1 MKLSDRTYDIL
12 KAIYEILVLLAAFY
26 VDIADIWNLP
36 YGNEVQRTFL
46 AVAAILLGILKI
58 STAKYHKDLA
68 QMNADDDVLVRTD
81 APNEDKVN
89 HEKSEGEG

>member
-26 VDIADIWNLP
+26 VDIANIWNLP
-36 YGNEVQRTFL
+36 YGDQVQRTFL
-46 AVAAILLGILKI
+46 AVAAILLGLLKI

-68 QMNADDDVLVRTD
+68 GIDDIVDDL
-81 APNEDKVN
+81 
-89 HEKSEGEG
+89 EGEEYEEESVG

>member
-46 AVAAILLGILKI
+46 AVAAILLGVLKI
-58 STAKYHKDLA
+58 STAKYHKDLVGISDVV
-68 QMNADDDVLVRTD
+68 DDLEGH
-81 APNEDKVN
+81 EDEV
-89 HEKSEGEG
+89 GLG

>member
-36 YGNEVQRTFL
+36 YGEQIVGTITAIDTFMGVLLKLSSNEYYKGLHEQ
-46 AVAAILLGILKI
+46 
-58 STAKYHKDLA
+58 
-68 QMNADDDVLVRTD
+68 
-81 APNEDKVN
+81 DK
-89 HEKSEGEG
+89 

>member
-1 MKLSDRTYDIL
+1 MKLSDKTYDIL
-12 KAIYEILVLLAAFY
+12 KGIYEILVLLAAFY

-46 AVAAILLGILKI
+46 AIAAILLGLLKI

-68 QMNADDDVLVRTD
+68 GIDDIVDDLEG
-81 APNEDKVN
+81 AEENEV
-89 HEKSEGEG
+89 GLG

>member
-46 AVAAILLGILKI
+46 AIAAILLGLLKI
-58 STAKYHKDLA
+58 STAKYHKDL
-68 QMNADDDVLVRTD
+68 NASLDMDDAEID
-81 APNEDKVN
+81 N
-89 HEKSEGEG
+89 HEVEEEVG

>member
-46 AVAAILLGILKI
+46 AIAAILLGILKI

-68 QMNADDDVLVRTD
+68 GIDDIVDDLEGAD
-81 APNEDKVN
+81 EDEV
-89 HEKSEGEG
+89 SVG

>member
-36 YGNEVQRTFL
+36 YGEQVVGTISAITACL
-46 AVAAILLGILKI
+46 GILLGI
-58 STAKYHKDLA
+58 STYQYNKGA
-68 QMNADDDVLVRTD
+68 
-81 APNEDKVN
+81 E
-89 HEKSEGEG
+89 

>member
-68 QMNADDDVLVRTD
+68 GIDDVVDDL
-81 APNEDKVN
+81 
-89 HEKSEGEG
+89 EGEEYEEESVG

>member
-36 YGNEVQRTFL
+36 YGNQVQRTFL
-46 AVAAILLGILKI
+46 AIAAILLGLLKI
-58 STAKYHKDLA
+58 STAKYHKDQTAEIEIIDELE
-68 QMNADDDVLVRTD
+68 T
-81 APNEDKVN
+81 EDEIEESV
-89 HEKSEGEG
+89 G